1 MLRKKNIVLND
12 KKADGNE
19 TVKAGDVIKLYMRDE
34 TIDGFRTSEVSRL
47 GTNNTKTKLD
57 IIYEDDDYIFCNK
70 PVNLLSQKAKKDDVS
85 INEMIIS
92 YLLEN
97 GSITEESLKLFRPSI
112 CNRLDRNTSG
122 IILAAKTPKGA
133 RFLSKIIKDRS
144 LRKYYLAVVPRKPA
158 KLGHF
163 TAYLSKD
170 ESSNK
175 VTIYNKKTD
184 GAALI
189 ETDVSLI
196 EYNPKTETSLL
207 SIELITGKSHQIRA
221 HLASLRMPIIGDI
234 KYGSELINEMYKKN
248 YGVKSQL
255 LSAYKVE
262 FPESADNILSG
273 KVFYAKP
280 PHSFDSF
287 IIRKDIISGNME
299 NQRS

>member
-1 MLRKKNIVLND
+1 
-12 KKADGNE
+12 
-19 TVKAGDVIKLYMRDE
+19 
-34 TIDGFRTSEVSRL
+34 
-47 GTNNTKTKLD
+47 
-57 IIYEDDDYIFCNK
+57 
-70 PVNLLSQKAKKDDVS
+70 
-85 INEMIIS
+85 MIIS
-92 YLLEN
+92 YLLEK

-234 KYGSELINEMYKKN
+234 KYGSEITNEMYKKN

-262 FPESADNILSG
+262 FPESADSILSG

-280 PHSFDSF
+280 PHSFDNF
-287 IIRKDIISGNME
+287 IIRKDIISGNLE